1 MRVIPDDVHVSYAVI
16 DNGRL
21 DYSSGNPMYHQ
32 DQTIEVTDKEL
43 KANQETLEIN
53 NKGLLSEIKPIKAK
67 DWQTYAK
74 VPALF
79 SYTKERIFEA
89 IAKQLQ

>member
-43 KANQETLEIN
+43 DEIYISFYLN
-53 NKGLLSEIKPIKAK
+53 EQNSGKIFH
-67 DWQTYAK
+67 QY
-74 VPALF
+74 F
-79 SYTKERIFEA
+79 KEK
-89 IAKQLQ
+89 IAEKREKK